1 MYALPL
7 EDPIYVTTDR
17 NSCSLDAVMQLL
29 GETHWAASR
38 PPETVRLS
46 MENSL
51 CFFMLEGEALIGF
64 ARVITDYA
72 TFAYLCDVVVRADQQ
87 GTGCGSLLIRS
98 ILTHPPLQE
107 IPQWRLKTT
116 YAADFYSRFGFQ
128 KVSGDTT
135 HMEYYP
141 KH

>member
-38 PPETVRLS
+38 SPETVRLS

-51 CFFMLEGEALIGF
+51 CFFMLEGRPSSASP
-64 ARVITDYA
+64 
-72 TFAYLCDVVVRADQQ
+72 
-87 GTGCGSLLIRS
+87 GSLRIMQPS
-98 ILTHPPLQE
+98 HI
-107 IPQWRLKTT
+107 
-116 YAADFYSRFGFQ
+116 YAMSWSVRISRAPAA
-128 KVSGDTT
+128 VRC
-135 HMEYYP
+135 
-141 KH
+141 